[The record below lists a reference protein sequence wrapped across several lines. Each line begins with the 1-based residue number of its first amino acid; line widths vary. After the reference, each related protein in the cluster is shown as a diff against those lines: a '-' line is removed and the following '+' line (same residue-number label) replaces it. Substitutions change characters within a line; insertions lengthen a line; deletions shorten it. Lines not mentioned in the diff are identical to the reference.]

1 MTKKITNLFF
11 LWLDWN
17 LYTIEGLP
25 GGKGSLVPQ
34 KILEFLPCSPK
45 ISQDVPLN
53 SLLLSSPVP
62 KNYIACFFN
71 PKKYSLM
78 FPKAVPNIFQF
89 LMVSYLHNF
98 YLAIHSR
105 QTNKQHFIHS
115 CTAYIHLN
123 KEKRTKLT
131 YSYLVWRLINWEVF
145 ELAPSYFKLPSS
157 FLHCQRGVTGDR
169 QESCE
174 SLLYLAYLLSD
185 IPLKIHTKGMYVVP
199 IAQSKHPFP

>member
-1 MTKKITNLFF
+1 M
-11 LWLDWN
+11 
-17 LYTIEGLP
+17 
-25 GGKGSLVPQ
+25 GGACSLVPW
-34 KILEFLPCSPK
+34 KKLKFFPCSPK

-105 QTNKQHFIHS
+105 DNHPASTKCLFRLLDECYITS
-115 CTAYIHLN
+115 CQGPRSIFAIGGA
-123 KEKRTKLT
+123 EGIFSAR
-131 YSYLVWRLINWEVF
+131 RRR
-145 ELAPSYFKLPSS
+145 P
-157 FLHCQRGVTGDR
+157 RGVRGHALP
-169 QESCE
+169 EN
-174 SLLYLAYLLSD
+174 
-185 IPLKIHTKGMYVVP
+185 
-199 IAQSKHPFP
+199 F